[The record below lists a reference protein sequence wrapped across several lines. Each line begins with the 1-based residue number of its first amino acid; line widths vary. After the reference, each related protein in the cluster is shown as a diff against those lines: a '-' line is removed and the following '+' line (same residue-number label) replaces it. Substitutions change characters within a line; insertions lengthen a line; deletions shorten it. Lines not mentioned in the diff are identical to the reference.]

1 MDEKA
6 LQAFLTV
13 IAALCF
19 VMLLAGVIAFRTF
32 YFEERQ
38 TNRYLAAI
46 ERQSNQTVVI
56 MLPPPALSTRRVS
69 HRGSR

>member
-6 LQAFLTV
+6 LHAFLTIIV
-13 IAALCF
+13 ALCF
-19 VMLLAGVIAFRTF
+19 VMLVAGIAAFRTF

-56 MLPPPALSTRRVS
+56 MLPPPMSTRRVS
-69 HRGSR
+69 NRSSR